1 MVLVEL
7 AIKNNLLFR
16 DISLLGT
23 SIYHYIIYFVL
34 VVFIVY
40 LVVRYQ
46 TSTLVKTRRLL
57 REKEKAYEKITR
69 QREELELKNRNIT
82 DSLVYASYM
91 QQALLPSEDFFKS
104 IIPDS
109 FIFFKPKDIVS
120 GDFYWITKKDDRIF
134 VVAADCTGHGVPG
147 ALMSMIGV
155 ELLNKLIL
163 DQDIM
168 QPSEILGILGKGIAR
183 TFGSENY
190 DKSTLLKDGMDIGL
204 CAIDE
209 KKAEIQYSGAFF
221 PMYIIRD
228 NKLTEIK
235 GDRMSVG
242 VPGELSFTNKT
253 MKMEPGDIIY
263 MFSDGYAD
271 QFGGPNN
278 KKFMYRRFRHLLLTI
293 HRFPMDEQ
301 KIIIQDSIETW
312 RRESEQVDDMIV
324 IGIRPSFNP
333 APGL

>member
-1 MVLVEL
+1 MM
-7 AIKNNLLFR
+7 FQ
-16 DISLLGT
+16 DISFLGT
-23 SIYHYIIYFVL
+23 SIYHYIIYSVL
-34 VVFIVY
+34 VGLIVY

-69 QREELELKNRNIT
+69 QREELEIKNKNIT

-91 QQALLPSEDFFKS
+91 QQALLPSEDYFKS
-104 IIPDS
+104 ILPDS

-120 GDFYWITKKDDRIF
+120 GDFYWITKKDNVIF

-147 ALMSMIGV
+147 AFMSMIGV

-163 DQDIM
+163 DQDI
-168 QPSEILGILGKGIAR
+168 QKPSEILEILGKGIAR
-183 TFGSENY
+183 TFGSVGD
-190 DKSTLLKDGMDIGL
+190 DKSTILKDGMDIGL

-242 VPGELSFTNKT
+242 VPGEMLFTNKT

-263 MFSDGYAD
+263 LFSDGYAD
-271 QFGGPNN
+271 QFGGPAN

-293 HRFPMDEQ
+293 HKFQPDEQ
-301 KIIIQDSIETW
+301 KAIIHESIEAW
-312 RRESEQVDDMIV
+312 RRESEQVDDIIV
-324 IGIRPSFNP
+324 IGMRPSFNP

>member
-1 MVLVEL
+1 MVLGEL
-7 AIKNNLLFR
+7 TIRITLLPH
-16 DISLLGT
+16 DIDVAGT

-34 VVFIVY
+34 AALVVY

-46 TSTLVKTRRLL
+46 TRTLIKTRRLL

-82 DSLVYASYM
+82 DSIVYASYM
-91 QQALLPSEDFFKS
+91 QQALLPSEDYFKS

-120 GDFYWITKKDDRIF
+120 GDFYWITKKDKKTF

-163 DQDIM
+163 DQGIQ
-168 QPSEILGILGKGIAR
+168 QPSEILEILGKGIAR
-183 TFGSENY
+183 TFSSEN
-190 DKSTLLKDGMDIGL
+190 DDSNTLLKDGMDIGL

-209 KKAEIQYSGAFF
+209 QKAEIQYSGAFF

-228 NKLTEIK
+228 NKLIEIK
-235 GDRMSVG
+235 GDRISLG
-242 VPGELSFTNKT
+242 VQGGISFTNKT
-253 MKMEPGDIIY
+253 EKMESGDIIY
-263 MFSDGYAD
+263 LFSDGYAD
-271 QFGGPNN
+271 QFGGPAN

-293 HRFPMDEQ
+293 HKFPVDEQ
-301 KIIIQDSIETW
+301 KAIINESIETW
-312 RRESEQVDDMIV
+312 RKGADQVDDMIV
-324 IGIRPSFNP
+324 IGLRPSVNP
-333 APGL
+333 DPGG